1 MATEKKPEQEIVK
14 VNHRVNFNING
25 RLKKIFLEDCI
36 DREEKPTVV
45 ARDIFR
51 AYYKSKG
58 KL

>member
-1 MATEKKPEQEIVK
+1 MAEPKKDKPEVVI

>member
-1 MATEKKPEQEIVK
+1 MAKEKPRETEVIK

-25 RLKKIFLEDCI
+25 RLKKIFLEDCE

-51 AYYKSKG
+51 SYYKSKG